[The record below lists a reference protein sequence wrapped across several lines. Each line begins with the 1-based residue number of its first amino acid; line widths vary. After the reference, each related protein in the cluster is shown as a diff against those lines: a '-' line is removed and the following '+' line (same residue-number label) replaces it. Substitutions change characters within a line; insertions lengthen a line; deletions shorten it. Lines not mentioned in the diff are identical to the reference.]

1 MRIEEDIKLD
11 YKDVLFKPKRSKLES
26 RRDVDLTRSFKFLNS
41 GQEWTGVPILAS
53 NMDGVGTFEMAKV
66 LQEHKMLTV
75 MRKHYSIEDW
85 KQQSQGI
92 KMKYI
97 SVCTGTGVIWDK
109 DAKDFATMKAVLA
122 MYPDI
127 KFITVDVANA
137 YHENYA
143 DFIARLRDQYP
154 DKTIIAGNV
163 ITGEMT
169 EELIIRGADIVKCGI
184 GPGSVCT
191 TRLMTGVGV
200 PQLSG
205 IIECSD
211 AANGIG
217 GHIIADGGCV
227 YPGDVS
233 KAFGAGAHF
242 TMLGGM
248 LAGHDEGGGA
258 VTEKYY
264 KTGEWRKNVHTLEGI
279 ETTTWEDAIDQ
290 RKFMQFYGMSSD
302 AAMGKHGSRKDGYR
316 GAEGKVVE
324 LPYRGPVE
332 GTLTEILGGISS
344 TCTYIGAKRIK
355 DMSKCTTFV
364 RCTQQVN
371 QVFNQYNA
379 G

>member
-26 RRDVDLTRSFKFLNS
+26 RRDVDLSRTFKFHNS
-41 GQEWTGVPILAS
+41 GNEWTGVPIMSS

-66 LQEHKMLTV
+66 LQEHKMITV
-75 MRKHYSIEDW
+75 MRKHYTVDDW
-85 KQQSQGI
+85 TKNAKGV
-92 KMKYI
+92 KMKYL
-97 SVCTGTGVIWDK
+97 SVCTGTGVIWDP

-122 MYPDI
+122 IYPDI

-163 ITGEMT
+163 ISAEMT
-169 EELIIRGADIVKCGI
+169 EELIIKGADIVKCGI

-205 IIECSD
+205 IIECAD

-242 TMLGGM
+242 VMLGGM
-248 LAGHDEGGGA
+248 LAGHDES
-258 VTEKYY
+258 E
-264 KTGEWRKNVHTLEGI
+264 GEVVNGKI
-279 ETTTWEDAIDQ
+279 
-290 RKFMQFYGMSSD
+290 QFYGMSSD
-302 AAMGKHGSRKDGYR
+302 AAMSVHGTRKDGYR

-324 LPYRGPVE
+324 LPHKGPVE
-332 GTLTEILGGISS
+332 PTVIEILGGLRS

-355 DMSKCTTFV
+355 DMPKCTTFV

-371 QVFNQYNA
+371 QVFNSFNA
-379 G
+379 

>member
-1 MRIEEDIKLD
+1 MRIEQDVKLD

-26 RRDVDLTRSFKFLNS
+26 RRDVDLTRTFKFHNS
-41 GQEWTGVPILAS
+41 GNEWTGVPIMSS
-53 NMDGVGTFEMAKV
+53 NMDGVGTFAMAKV
-66 LQEHKMLTV
+66 LQDHKMITV
-75 MRKHYSIEDW
+75 MRKHYSVEDW
-85 KQQSQGI
+85 TKNAKGV
-92 KMKYI
+92 KMKYL
-97 SVCTGTGVIWDK
+97 SVCTGTGVIWDP
-109 DAKDFATMKAVLA
+109 DAKDFATMQAVLA

-163 ITGEMT
+163 ISAEMT
-169 EELIIRGADIVKCGI
+169 EELIIKGADIVKCGI

-205 IIECSD
+205 IIECAD

-227 YPGDVS
+227 YPGDVA

-242 TMLGGM
+242 VMLGGM
-248 LAGHDEGGGA
+248 LAGHDES
-258 VTEKYY
+258 E
-264 KTGEWRKNVHTLEGI
+264 GEVVNGKI
-279 ETTTWEDAIDQ
+279 
-290 RKFMQFYGMSSD
+290 QFYGMSSD
-302 AAMGKHGSRKDGYR
+302 AAMATHGTRKDGYR
-316 GAEGKVVE
+316 GAEGKVVQ
-324 LPYRGPVE
+324 LPHKGPVDP
-332 GTLTEILGGISS
+332 TIIEILGGVRS

-355 DMSKCTTFV
+355 DMPKCTTFV

-371 QVFNQYNA
+371 QVFNSYNA
-379 G
+379 

>member
-1 MRIEEDIKLD
+1 MRIEQDIKLD

-26 RRDVDLTRSFKFLNS
+26 RRDVDLTRTIKFHNS
-41 GQEWTGVPILAS
+41 GNEWTGVPVMSS
-53 NMDGVGTFEMAKV
+53 NMDGVGTFAMAKV
-66 LQEHKMLTV
+66 LQEHKMITV
-75 MRKHYSIEDW
+75 MRKHYSVEDW
-85 KQQSQGI
+85 TKNAKGV
-92 KMKYI
+92 KMKYL
-97 SVCTGTGVIWDK
+97 SVCTGTGVIWDP

-163 ITGEMT
+163 ISAEMT
-169 EELIIRGADIVKCGI
+169 EELIIKGADIVKCGI

-205 IIECSD
+205 IIECAD

-242 TMLGGM
+242 VMLGGM
-248 LAGHDEGGGA
+248 LAGHDES
-258 VTEKYY
+258 E
-264 KTGEWRKNVHTLEGI
+264 GEVVNGKI
-279 ETTTWEDAIDQ
+279 
-290 RKFMQFYGMSSD
+290 QFYGMSSD
-302 AAMGKHGSRKDGYR
+302 AAMSVHGTRKDGYR

-324 LPYRGPVE
+324 LPHKGPVE
-332 GTLTEILGGISS
+332 PTIIEILGGLRS

-355 DMSKCTTFV
+355 DMPKCTTFV

-371 QVFNQYNA
+371 QVFNSYNA
-379 G
+379 

>member
-11 YKDVLFKPKRSKLES
+11 FKDVLFKPKRSKLES
-26 RRDVDLTRSFKFLNS
+26 RRDVDLTRTFKFHNS
-41 GQEWTGVPILAS
+41 GNEWTGVPVVAS
-53 NMDGVGTFEMAKV
+53 NMDGVGTFEVAKV

-75 MRKHYSIEDW
+75 IRKHYTLEEW
-85 KQQSQGI
+85 QAVEGV

-97 SVCTGTGVIWDK
+97 SVCTGTGVIWDPE
-109 DAKDFATMKAVLA
+109 AKDFATMKAVLK

-143 DFIARLRDQYP
+143 DFIARLRDMYP
-154 DKTIIAGNV
+154 DKTIVAGNV
-163 ITGEMT
+163 ITGEMV

-248 LAGHDEGGGA
+248 LAGHEEGGGEIITKHHA
-258 VTEKYY
+258 N
-264 KTGEWRKNVHTLEGI
+264 G
-279 ETTTWEDAIDQ
+279 DAHQLADGTYVPYVKKQ
-290 RKFMQFYGMSSD
+290 HFMQFYGMSSD
-302 AAMGKHGSRKDGYR
+302 EAMSKHGSRKDGYR

-324 LPYRGPVE
+324 LPYKGKLQDTV
-332 GTLTEILGGISS
+332 TEILGGLRS

-355 DMSKCTTFV
+355 DMPKCTTFV

-371 QVFNQYNA
+371 QIFNSFNV
-379 G
+379 

>member
-1 MRIEEDIKLD
+1 MQPEFPDDIAD
-11 YKDVLFKPKRSKLES
+11 RHW
-26 RRDVDLTRSFKFLNS
+26 R
-41 GQEWTGVPILAS
+41 GVPIMAA

-75 MRKHYSIEDW
+75 MRKHYSVDDW
-85 KQQSQGI
+85 KEHSQGV
-92 KMKYI
+92 KMKYL
-97 SVCTGTGVIWDK
+97 SVCTGTGVIWDP

-163 ITGEMT
+163 ISAEMT
-169 EELIIRGADIVKCGI
+169 EELIIKGADIVKCGI

-205 IIECSD
+205 IIECAD

-242 TMLGGM
+242 VMLGGM
-248 LAGHDEGGGA
+248 LAGHDES
-258 VTEKYY
+258 E
-264 KTGEWRKNVHTLEGI
+264 GEVVNGKI
-279 ETTTWEDAIDQ
+279 
-290 RKFMQFYGMSSD
+290 QFYGMSSD
-302 AAMGKHGSRKDGYR
+302 AAMSVHGTRKDGYR

-324 LPYRGPVE
+324 LPHKGPVE
-332 GTLTEILGGISS
+332 PTIIEILGGLRS

-355 DMSKCTTFV
+355 DMPKCTTFV

-371 QVFNQYNA
+371 QVFNSYNA
-379 G
+379 

>member
-1 MRIEEDIKLD
+1 MRIEEDVKLD

-26 RRDVDLTRSFKFLNS
+26 RRDVDLSRTFKFYNS
-41 GQEWTGVPILAS
+41 GNEWTGVPVMAS
-53 NMDGVGTFEMAKV
+53 NMDGVGTFAMAKK
-66 LQEHKMLTV
+66 LQDHKMITV
-75 MRKHYSIEDW
+75 MRKHYTVDDW
-85 KQQSQGI
+85 TKNAKGV
-92 KMKYI
+92 KMKYL
-97 SVCTGTGVIWDK
+97 SVCTGTGVIWDP
-109 DAKDFATMKAVLA
+109 DAPDYATMKAVLA

-143 DFIARLRDQYP
+143 DFIARLRDEYP

-163 ITGEMT
+163 ISAEMT
-169 EELIIRGADIVKCGI
+169 EELIIKGADVVKCGI

-205 IIECSD
+205 IIECAD

-242 TMLGGM
+242 VMLGGM
-248 LAGHDEGGGA
+248 LAGHDES
-258 VTEKYY
+258 
-264 KTGEWRKNVHTLEGI
+264 EGKVVNGKI
-279 ETTTWEDAIDQ
+279 
-290 RKFMQFYGMSSD
+290 QFYGMSSN
-302 AAMGKHGSRKDGYR
+302 AAMAVHGTRKDGYR

-324 LPYRGPVE
+324 LPHKGPIEPTVI
-332 GTLTEILGGISS
+332 EILGGLRS

-355 DMSKCTTFV
+355 DMPKCTTFV

-371 QVFNQYNA
+371 QVFNSFNA
-379 G
+379 

>member
-1 MRIEEDIKLD
+1 MRIEQDIKLD

-26 RRDVDLTRSFKFLNS
+26 RRDVDLTRTFKFHNS
-41 GQEWTGVPILAS
+41 GNEWTGVPVMSS
-53 NMDGVGTFEMAKV
+53 NMDGVGTFAMAKV
-66 LQEHKMLTV
+66 LQEHKMITV
-75 MRKHYSIEDW
+75 MRKHYSVEDW
-85 KQQSQGI
+85 TKNAKGV
-92 KMKYI
+92 KMKYL
-97 SVCTGTGVIWDK
+97 SVCTGTGVIWDP

-143 DFIARLRDQYP
+143 DFISRLRDQYP

-163 ITGEMT
+163 ISAEMT
-169 EELIIRGADIVKCGI
+169 EELIIKGADIVKCGI

-205 IIECSD
+205 IIECAD

-242 TMLGGM
+242 VMLGGM
-248 LAGHDEGGGA
+248 LAGHDES
-258 VTEKYY
+258 E
-264 KTGEWRKNVHTLEGI
+264 GEVVNGKI
-279 ETTTWEDAIDQ
+279 
-290 RKFMQFYGMSSD
+290 QFYGMSSD
-302 AAMGKHGSRKDGYR
+302 AAMSVHGTRKDGYR

-324 LPYRGPVE
+324 LPHKGPVE
-332 GTLTEILGGISS
+332 PTVIEILGGLRS

-355 DMSKCTTFV
+355 DMPKCTTFV

-371 QVFNQYNA
+371 QVFNSYNA
-379 G
+379 

>member
-1 MRIEEDIKLD
+1 MRIEQDIKLD

-26 RRDVDLTRSFKFLNS
+26 RRDVDLSRTFKFHNS
-41 GQEWTGVPILAS
+41 GNEWTGVPIMSS
-53 NMDGVGTFEMAKV
+53 NMDGVGTFAMAKV
-66 LQEHKMLTV
+66 LQDHKMITV
-75 MRKHYSIEDW
+75 MRKHYSVEDW
-85 KQQSQGI
+85 TKNAKGV
-92 KMKYI
+92 KMKYL
-97 SVCTGTGVIWDK
+97 SVCTGTGVIWDP
-109 DAKDFATMKAVLA
+109 DAKDFATMQAVLA

-163 ITGEMT
+163 ISAEMT
-169 EELIIRGADIVKCGI
+169 EELIIKGADIVKCGI

-205 IIECSD
+205 IIECAD

-227 YPGDVS
+227 YPGDVA

-242 TMLGGM
+242 VMLGGM
-248 LAGHDEGGGA
+248 LAGHDES
-258 VTEKYY
+258 E
-264 KTGEWRKNVHTLEGI
+264 GEVVNGKI
-279 ETTTWEDAIDQ
+279 
-290 RKFMQFYGMSSD
+290 QFYGMSSD
-302 AAMGKHGSRKDGYR
+302 AAMATHGTRKDGYR
-316 GAEGKVVE
+316 GAEGKVVQ
-324 LPYRGPVE
+324 LPHKGPVDP
-332 GTLTEILGGISS
+332 TIIEILGGVRS

-355 DMSKCTTFV
+355 DMPKCTTFV

-371 QVFNQYNA
+371 QVFNSYDA
-379 G
+379 

>member
-1 MRIEEDIKLD
+1 MRIEQDIKLD

-26 RRDVDLTRSFKFLNS
+26 RRDVDLTRTFKFHYGN
-41 GQEWTGVPILAS
+41 EWTGVPIMSS
-53 NMDGVGTFEMAKV
+53 NMDGVGTFAMAKV
-66 LQEHKMLTV
+66 LQDHKMITV
-75 MRKHYSIEDW
+75 MRKHYSVDDW
-85 KQQSQGI
+85 TKNAKGV
-92 KMKYI
+92 KMKYL
-97 SVCTGTGVIWDK
+97 SVCTGTGVIWDP
-109 DAKDFATMKAVLA
+109 DAPDYATMKAVLA

-143 DFIARLRDQYP
+143 DFISRVRDAYP

-163 ITGEMT
+163 ISAEMT
-169 EELIIRGADIVKCGI
+169 EELIIKGADIVKCGI

-205 IIECSD
+205 IIECAD

-248 LAGHDEGGGA
+248 LAGHDES
-258 VTEKYY
+258 E
-264 KTGEWRKNVHTLEGI
+264 GEVVDGKI
-279 ETTTWEDAIDQ
+279 
-290 RKFMQFYGMSSD
+290 QFYGMSSD
-302 AAMGKHGSRKDGYR
+302 AAMTVHGTRKDGYR

-324 LPYRGPVE
+324 LPHKGPVE
-332 GTLTEILGGISS
+332 KTVIEILGGLRS

-355 DMSKCTTFV
+355 DMPKCTTFV

-371 QVFNQYNA
+371 QVFNQFNA
-379 G
+379 D